1 MKEKLTDSELIAM
14 VNGGNQQAFSE
25 LMKRYRKMVARVVI
39 GMLGDTPEADDVGQE
54 VFVRFYQ
61 SISSFRGDSA
71 LGTYLTRIAI
81 NLSLNELNSRKRRFL
96 FFSVKDDEQPLP
108 DLADEANVDE
118 SLSRNELIEKALA
131 HLDPKFRSVILL
143 RLIEGYST
151 KETAEM
157 LGVPLGTVLS
167 RLTRAQDRLKEIVSK
182 LSREMVINT
191 ADTTAKVKVKTELK

>member
-118 SLSRNELIEKALA
+118 SLS
-131 HLDPKFRSVILL
+131 VITS
-143 RLIEGYST
+143 YSIHYT
-151 KETAEM
+151 KLYETLSAKC
-157 LGVPLGTVLS
+157 LVLC
-167 RLTRAQDRLKEIVSK
+167 
-182 LSREMVINT
+182 LSYSPRP
-191 ADTTAKVKVKTELK
+191 

>member
-1 MKEKLTDSELIAM
+1 LKEKLTDSELIAM